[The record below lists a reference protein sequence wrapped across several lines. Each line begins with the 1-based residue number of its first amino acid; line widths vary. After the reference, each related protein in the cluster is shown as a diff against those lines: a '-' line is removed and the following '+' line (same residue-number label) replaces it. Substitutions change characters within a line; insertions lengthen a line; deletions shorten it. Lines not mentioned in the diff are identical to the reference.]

1 MPAVGV
7 TVLTLS
13 NGVEVWLKPTDYK
26 ADQVVFT
33 GYAYGGASLVSEADY
48 PEAALLPALVEM
60 GGLGGLTPVDLEK
73 VLAGRIASASIDMD
87 SYTHGLSG
95 SSTPKD
101 LETALQLAYLT
112 FTAPGLTAEGF
123 DLLKRRFVA
132 MLANQLQSPRYVFS
146 EKVRE
151 VTTSGHYTARGLTPA
166 TVEGLDLAVIQRIHR
181 ERFGN
186 AADFTFFI
194 AGAFTEADVVPMLE
208 RWLASLPSTGP
219 RRSEFRDMHLQFPA
233 AVQRAEVVKG
243 KEPASQSV
251 LSFFADTR
259 LDELEMHRAR
269 AASTL
274 VSMRLRDILREQLG
288 GTYGVSVNYG
298 NTIPQSGYG
307 TMTVAFG
314 SAPDRVDGL
323 QKAVVAEVT
332 RLRADGPSAD
342 DVQKVQEMERRELET
357 SQRQN
362 PYWIGSLQTVHML
375 KWDAASIARRAE
387 RTASL
392 SVPVLH
398 DAIKKY
404 LPLDRYVVVTL
415 KPESGWRLGASGWGP
430 ARDDAVSRPC
440 HG

>member
-1 MPAVGV
+1 M
-7 TVLTLS
+7 
-13 NGVEVWLKPTDYK
+13 
-26 ADQVVFT
+26 
-33 GYAYGGASLVSEADY
+33 
-48 PEAALLPALVEM
+48 
-60 GGLGGLTPVDLEK
+60 
-73 VLAGRIASASIDMD
+73 
-87 SYTHGLSG
+87 
-95 SSTPKD
+95 
-101 LETALQLAYLT
+101 
-112 FTAPGLTAEGF
+112 
-123 DLLKRRFVA
+123 
-132 MLANQLQSPRYVFS
+132 
-146 EKVRE
+146 
-151 VTTSGHYTARGLTPA
+151 
-166 TVEGLDLAVIQRIHR
+166 IQRIHR

-219 RRSEFRDMHLQFPA
+219 RRSEFRDMQLQFPA

-307 TMTVAFG
+307 TVTVAFG

-357 SQRQN
+357 STAPEPLLDRLAADRPHAEVGRRLDRPPRRTHRVAVGAGAARRDQEVPAAR
-362 PYWIGSLQTVHML
+362 PVCGGDAETRI
-375 KWDAASIARRAE
+375 AAS
-387 RTASL
+387 
-392 SVPVLH
+392 
-398 DAIKKY
+398 
-404 LPLDRYVVVTL
+404 
-415 KPESGWRLGASGWGP
+415 G
-430 ARDDAVSRPC
+430 
-440 HG
+440 